1 MALHHS
7 SVKLLTLLTF
17 TNMEAESLFFFII
30 ALALAYGVGCLGRTR
45 KIGFWP
51 AFLLSILNVI
61 IGLIAVLCSK
71 KIDKNE
77 SNKQLED

>member
-7 SVKLLTLLTF
+7 LAKLSNFLIMID
-17 TNMEAESLFFFII
+17 MEAEGFFFLII
-30 ALALAYGVGCLGRTR
+30 ALALAFGVGFMGSKR

-51 AFLLSILNVI
+51 AFLISILNVV

-71 KIDKNE
+71 KLDNNE
-77 SNKQLED
+77 SNK

>member
-1 MALHHS
+1 
-7 SVKLLTLLTF
+7 
-17 TNMEAESLFFFII
+17 MEAESFFFLVI